1 MINRTMMSAK
11 LATGAQMP
19 LIGFGTYNCKEV
31 GQAVKTALNVGY
43 RHIDCA
49 FVYGNE
55 CEIGD
60 ALQTKFKD
68 GPLKREDVFVTS
80 KVWFTHLRPHL
91 VRESCLSSLKNLRLD
106 YLDLCLVHWPLSLKP
121 GKGLLPKDEDGQLM
135 FDDVDFVDSW
145 KALENLVDEGKCK
158 SIGVSNFNEKQMER
172 ILSVAK
178 HPIAVNQVESHP
190 YLTQES
196 LLRFCTSHGIVMSAY
211 CAMGRPGEK
220 EGVAVVDDPVI
231 QKISDT
237 HNKSPS
243 QVCLRYQIQ
252 RGVAALAKSV
262 TPRRIQENFEI
273 FEFELSKEEMDAVN
287 KLNKN
292 QRIILFE
299 NFKGHPEYPF

>member
-1 MINRTMMSAK
+1 MSAK

-49 FVYGNE
+49 FFYGNE
-55 CEIGD
+55 GEIGD

-80 KVWFTHLRPHL
+80 KVWLTHLRPHL
-91 VRESCLSSLKNLRLD
+91 VRESCLTSLKNLRLD
-106 YLDLCLVHWPLSLKP
+106 YLDLCLMHGPFSLKP
-121 GKGLLPKDEDGQLM
+121 GKGLLPKDEDGQFE

-158 SIGVSNFNEKQMER
+158 SIGVSNFTEKQMER

-211 CAMGRPGEK
+211 CAIGRPGEK
-220 EGVAVVDDPVI
+220 GSVALEDDPVI

-252 RGVAALAKSV
+252 RGVAALAKSA
-262 TPRRIQENFEI
+262 TPRRIQENFEVSH
-273 FEFELSKEEMDAVN
+273 FL
-287 KLNKN
+287 
-292 QRIILFE
+292 
-299 NFKGHPEYPF
+299 